1 MSGSPQW
8 GPVTGENAMT
18 LDALKCF
25 CALVETGS
33 FRLAAERVFRSQ
45 PAVSQQ
51 MRSLEQE
58 VGHTLVDRRTGRP
71 TAQGDVLYKR
81 AREILRAMDA
91 LQREMADRDTGPAG
105 ELRLGT
111 SDTTAMYLLPP
122 YVRRFAERL
131 PQARLAVTNRS
142 SDAIA
147 AQVVRG
153 ELDLGI
159 VTLPQ
164 NHADLAEEPLFRQR
178 LLLVVPRVHRL
189 AKQKRASLEDLR
201 DTPVL
206 MLDTRTRTGAL
217 LNDFFRK
224 TGFAP
229 TIFLDSGSFEVIKRY
244 IAEGT
249 GVAFLTETVLG
260 THDSGL
266 VAVPMDGLP
275 EITIGV
281 IWRRDAYLGRAAR
294 AFLELLREKP

>member
-1 MSGSPQW
+1 
-8 GPVTGENAMT
+8 MT

-33 FRLAAERVFRSQ
+33 FRAAAERVFRSQ

-58 VGHTLVDRRTGRP
+58 VGHTLVDRRTGRA
-71 TAQGDVLYKR
+71 TAQGEVLYGR
-81 AREILRAMDA
+81 ARDILRAMEA
-91 LQREMADRDTGPAG
+91 LQRELADHDAGPAG

-122 YVRRFAERL
+122 YVRRFAEGL

-164 NHADLAEEPLFRQR
+164 NHADLAEEPLFQQR
-178 LLLVVPRVHRL
+178 LRLVVPRGHRL
-189 AKQKRASLEDLR
+189 AKRKSATLEDLR
-201 DTPVL
+201 DMPIL
-206 MLDTRTRTGAL
+206 MLDNRTRTGAL
-217 LNDFFRK
+217 LGEFFRR
-224 TGFAP
+224 TGFTP
-229 TIFLDSGSFEVIKRY
+229 TVFLDSGSFEVIKRY

-249 GVAFLTETVLG
+249 GVSFLPETVMG
-260 THDSGL
+260 VHDSEL
-266 VAVPMDGLP
+266 VAVPMEGLP

-294 AFLELLREKP
+294 AFLELLREGR

>member
-1 MSGSPQW
+1 
-8 GPVTGENAMT
+8 MT
-18 LDALKCF
+18 LDAMKCF

-33 FRLAAERVFRSQ
+33 FRAAAERVFRSQ

-71 TAQGDVLYKR
+71 TAQGEILYAR
-81 AREILRAMDA
+81 ARDILRAMDA
-91 LQREMADRDTGPAG
+91 LQREMADRDAGPAG

-131 PQARLAVTNRS
+131 PQARLVVTNRS

-153 ELDLGI
+153 DLDLGI

-178 LLLVVPRVHRL
+178 LVLVVPRGHRL
-189 AKQKRASLEDLR
+189 ARQKAATLEDLR
-201 DTPVL
+201 DAPIL
-206 MLDTRTRTGAL
+206 MLDGRTRTGAL
-217 LNDFFRK
+217 LREFFRG
-224 TGFAP
+224 TGFTP
-229 TIFLDSGSFEVIKRY
+229 SVFLDSGSFEVIKRY

-249 GVAFLTETVLG
+249 GVAFLPETVLAPQDG
-260 THDSGL
+260 ALSS
-266 VAVPMDGLP
+266 VAMEGLP

-294 AFLELLREKP
+294 AFLELLREKA

>member
-1 MSGSPQW
+1 
-8 GPVTGENAMT
+8 MT

-33 FRLAAERVFRSQ
+33 FRVAAERVFRSQ

-58 VGHTLVDRRTGRP
+58 VGHPLVDRRTGRP
-71 TAQGDVLYKR
+71 TAQGQVLYAR
-81 AREILRAMDA
+81 ARDILRAMDA
-91 LQREMADRDTGPAG
+91 LQRELADHDAGPAG

-164 NHADLAEEPLFRQR
+164 NHPDLAEEPLFQQR
-178 LLLVVPRVHRL
+178 LLLVVPRGHRL
-189 AKQKRASLEDLR
+189 AKQKHANLDDLR
-201 DTPVL
+201 DTPIL
-206 MLDTRTRTGAL
+206 MLDSRTRTGSL
-217 LNDFFRK
+217 LGEFFRK
-224 TGFAP
+224 TGFTP
-229 TIFLDSGSFEVIKRY
+229 TVFLDSGSFEVIKRY

-249 GVAFLTETVLG
+249 GVAFLPETVLG
-260 THDSGL
+260 AHDSGL
-266 VAVPMDGLP
+266 VAVTMDGLP
-275 EITIGV
+275 EIAIGV

-294 AFLELLREKP
+294 AFLELLREKK